1 MKRLEQIYDEFSS
14 CVRESPGNLTEAQ
27 ISSVSQSLN
36 EIKAKVEQFQS
47 EPVKKDEDSMEEKQV
62 VEQSPPPPQ
71 EVSPARKQKDEFES
85 LTLSEMRSLLK
96 LDAISEKHST
106 ESDQAI
112 HDAILEEINNSTSQL
127 YNMGNELH
135 QRVVLSNQKI
145 DKIQDLQER
154 NITSVNKENK
164 KIGEMTSSS
173 WCSIF
178 YLLRM
183 MALALLL
190 LFVGFVLVV
199 LF

>member
-1 MKRLEQIYDEFSS
+1 MFCGELCAD
-14 CVRESPGNLTEAQ
+14 
-27 ISSVSQSLN
+27 
-36 EIKAKVEQFQS
+36 
-47 EPVKKDEDSMEEKQV
+47 
-62 VEQSPPPPQ
+62 
-71 EVSPARKQKDEFES
+71 
-85 LTLSEMRSLLK
+85 
-96 LDAISEKHST
+96 
-106 ESDQAI
+106 
-112 HDAILEEINNSTSQL
+112 
-127 YNMGNELH
+127 ELH

-190 LFVGFVLVV
+190 LIVGFVLVT

>member
-1 MKRLEQIYDEFSS
+1 
-14 CVRESPGNLTEAQ
+14 
-27 ISSVSQSLN
+27 
-36 EIKAKVEQFQS
+36 
-47 EPVKKDEDSMEEKQV
+47 
-62 VEQSPPPPQ
+62 
-71 EVSPARKQKDEFES
+71 
-85 LTLSEMRSLLK
+85 MRSLLK

-127 YNMGNELH
+127 YNMGSRNCFCVESCADELH